1 MITKLI
7 YNCLTVLIFLSP
19 GMISAQQV
27 LSSTGGTVQ
36 NTSGS
41 ISYTLG
47 ELVIDTRADGT
58 RVLTQGFQQ
67 TEILLTAMHE
77 LSGSGI
83 QIIAYPNP
91 THDFVILKFE
101 KGEIPNIEYILFDL
115 RGRLLLKE
123 KLTGNEAKISF
134 QLYEPGSY
142 FIKVSGDGKEIQTF
156 KILKR

>member
-1 MITKLI
+1 MLI
-7 YNCLTVLIFLSP
+7 SCEIC
-19 GMISAQQV
+19 AQQV
-27 LSSTGGTVQ
+27 FSSTGGTGQ

-41 ISYTLG
+41 ISFTLG
-47 ELVIDTRADGT
+47 ELVIDTRDDGS
-58 RVLTQGFQQ
+58 RVLTQGFHQ

-83 QIIAYPNP
+83 QIMAYPNP

-115 RGRLLLKE
+115 RGQLLLKE

-134 QLYEPGSY
+134 QSYNPGSY